1 MAESAEDTH
10 PRIILVWLAAHLE
23 AGRSANRRTNR
34 ARSGAILVVFD
45 LRHALF
51 WLTTLEPPE
60 NDMGKALSI
69 EQRAWL
75 GELGTIVGGA
85 AALLDA
91 VVAPVA
97 ANKTA
102 APGSPKAAAP
112 TKGPRDSRHVVHGAA
127 PTKPEYNNY
136 VALING
142 IDHLVKN
149 YREPGPLDVS
159 PSSERDLLAL
169 HRDMLANFRT
179 ALILVK
185 SDPQTALSLWEH
197 TSPALWQE
205 LAKSTAAGLSGADA
219 GKQLDYV
226 AKHFEAAGYGAA
238 KRKAEDDSSL
248 AAPDAAQM
256 AGKLTQAEAELGQAR
271 ELFEQGMK
279 LGSSLGQLAGT
290 EAPKEVE
297 EIIEMVML
305 PGSIE
310 EKLAYARKHGIAG
323 TAVELVGKVTGATGT
338 LIRNVG
344 ETGEKV
350 LEARRAIVLGRGASQ
365 ATKVA
370 AEQLEQLAGKFKKL
384 AQIGK
389 ALGTAASYA
398 AVIADGIKLVSAIR
412 DGDYNEALKA
422 GSDLAIDSAPLLL
435 GADVAA
441 PLAAVV
447 VVIKAELEVFK
458 LAAAFI
464 RYCKDEMVRQA
475 AADFIGQ
482 CNVIASV
489 ARGLVADCELLTG
502 ASSAGVQEIAMK
514 KASEEASQVSKGIDA
529 LASHLG
535 SHASNAIGAYPTV
548 VASLGRPAIAAMQDQ
563 QPDDLL
569 SVADRVAAVF
579 KGANA
584 MAKYVKESYTN

>member
-1 MAESAEDTH
+1 
-10 PRIILVWLAAHLE
+10 
-23 AGRSANRRTNR
+23 
-34 ARSGAILVVFD
+34 
-45 LRHALF
+45 
-51 WLTTLEPPE
+51 
-60 NDMGKALSI
+60 MGKALSI
-69 EQRAWL
+69 EERAWL
-75 GELGTIVGGA
+75 GELGKIVGGA
-85 AALLDA
+85 AALVGA
-91 VVAPVA
+91 VVAPEA

-102 APGSPKAAAP
+102 APGGPKAAAP
-112 TKGPRDSRHVVHGAA
+112 AKGQRDARHEGHGAA
-127 PTKPEYNNY
+127 PAKPEYNNY

-149 YREPGPLDVS
+149 YKQPGPLDVS
-159 PSSERDLLAL
+159 PSSEHDLVAP
-169 HRDMLANFRT
+169 HRDMLVNLRT

-197 TSPALWQE
+197 TSPGLRQE

-226 AKHFEAAGYGAA
+226 KPYFEVAGYGAA
-238 KRKAEDDSSL
+238 KRQAEDESSL

-256 AGKLTQAEAELGQAR
+256 AGKLKQAEAELNQAK

-279 LGSSLGQLAGT
+279 LSSSLGQLAGT
-290 EAPKEVE
+290 EAPKEVQ

-310 EKLAYARKHGIAG
+310 DKLAYAKKHGIAG

-338 LIRNVG
+338 LIKNVG
-344 ETGEKV
+344 ETGAKV

-365 ATKVA
+365 ATKEA

-398 AVIADGIKLVSAIR
+398 AVIADGIKMVSAIA
-412 DGDYNEALKA
+412 DGDYDEALKA

-435 GADVAA
+435 GAEVAA

-475 AADFIGQ
+475 AADFIRQ
-482 CNVIASV
+482 CNVGV
-489 ARGLVADCELLTG
+489 PTARSLAADCELLIG
-502 ASSAGVQEIAMK
+502 ASSAGIQELAMK
-514 KASEEASQVSKGIDA
+514 KATQEAAEVSKVIDA

-535 SHASNAIGAYPTV
+535 SHASNAIGAYPLV

-569 SVADRVAAVF
+569 SVADRIAAVF

-584 MAKYVKESYTN
+584 MAKYVKEHYTN